1 MKCGY
6 LPLSWKRL
14 RPYIEQPFKINKQ
27 AYPTM
32 SPTDTTSKPV
42 PMDVQF
48 ECQQNLIAFMGHF
61 DMDEFQAMESYL
73 APDAVWVRA
82 DGVLRGPQDLRAW
95 AAKRQPGIL
104 VRHVLS
110 NFRCRAISDTEVHVD
125 SYAMVFRKDMQPGD
139 KTPASMAG
147 PVLMGRYEDV
157 MRNVNGRWLI
167 AHKSVQLDFKLV

>member
-1 MKCGY
+1 MG
-6 LPLSWKRL
+6 
-14 RPYIEQPFKINKQ
+14 
-27 AYPTM
+27 
-32 SPTDTTSKPV
+32 
-42 PMDVQF
+42 VQF
-48 ECQQNLIAFMGHF
+48 ECQQNLIEFMAHF
-61 DMDEFQAMESYL
+61 DADAFDVMEAYL

-82 DGVLRGPQDLRAW
+82 DGVLHGPEGLRAW
-95 AAKRQPGIL
+95 ATKRQPGIL

-110 NFRCRAISDTEVHVD
+110 NFRCRAISETEVHVD

-139 KTPASMAG
+139 KTPANMAG

>member
-1 MKCGY
+1 
-6 LPLSWKRL
+6 
-14 RPYIEQPFKINKQ
+14 
-27 AYPTM
+27 M
-32 SPTDTTSKPV
+32 SSADTTSKPV

-48 ECQQNLIAFMGHF
+48 ECQQNLIEFMGHF
-61 DMDEFQAMESYL
+61 DLDEFGAMEAYL

-82 DGVLRGPQDLRAW
+82 DGVLHGTADLRAW

-110 NFRCRAISDTEVHVD
+110 NFRCRAISNTEVHVD
-125 SYAMVFRKDMQPGD
+125 SYCMVFRKDMQPGD

-157 MRNVNGRWLI
+157 MRKVNGRWLI
-167 AHKSVQLDFKLV
+167 AHKSVQLDFKLA